1 MAYRIERLD
10 KIIESKD
17 IDAFLFTSTISVKYL
32 CGYFYNFEIGP
43 SPFHFIPAALFVVPS
58 KITSLVIADN
68 ETDQLAGLDA
78 RILMK
83 QYASYTYDKP
93 LDFLSQ
99 FLIRIHELIKD
110 SGMCKSRI
118 GIEANSLPHSLA
130 ESLLSAY
137 PKIKFIDIS
146 HDLALLRMIK
156 DSEELT
162 LIGAATHLCDI
173 GQEAVLKYGKPGMT
187 ELELF
192 TLVRGDMDA
201 AAGKRVP
208 MMADMVC
215 GVRTFEGGGNPSD
228 KKIIS
233 GDLILSDLTPCLNGY
248 WGDTCNTVVTG
259 KPTHYQIEHFNL
271 IKEVLDSGVN
281 AVKPG
286 IRASAVDQLMRKH
299 LSSAGGYKHHSGHGV
314 GLAYHEEPRIVPYND
329 TELVPNMVIA
339 LEPAIYQNGYG
350 IRLEHLVVVT
360 REGCKILSEFNHRFE
375 KE

>member
-1 MAYRIERLD
+1 MTYRIERLD

-17 IDAFLFTSTISVKYL
+17 IDAFLFTSSVAVKYL

-58 KITSLVIADN
+58 KINYLVIADN
-68 ETDQLAGLDA
+68 ETDQLAGLDT
-78 RILMK
+78 RILVK
-83 QYASYTYDKP
+83 QYSSYVYDKP
-93 LDFLSQ
+93 LYFLSQ

-110 SGMCKSRI
+110 SDIRKARI
-118 GIEANSLPHSLA
+118 GIEANSLPHYLA

-137 PKIKFIDIS
+137 PEIQFIDIS
-146 HDLALLRMIK
+146 DDLALLRMIK
-156 DSEELT
+156 DSEELI
-162 LIGAATHLCDI
+162 LIGAAAHLCDI
-173 GQEAVLKYGKPGMT
+173 GQEAVLKYAKPGMT

-215 GVRTFEGGGNPSD
+215 GARTFEGGGNPSD

-259 KPTHYQIEHFNL
+259 KPTHSQIEHFNL
-271 IKEVLDSGVN
+271 VKEALDAGVN
-281 AVKPG
+281 AVQPG
-286 IRASAVDQLMRKH
+286 IRASTIDQLMRKH

-314 GLAYHEEPRIVPYND
+314 GLAYHEEPRIVQYND

-375 KE
+375 RE

>member
-1 MAYRIERLD
+1 MAYRIERLN
-10 KIIESKD
+10 KIIKAKD
-17 IDAFLFTSTISVKYL
+17 IDAFLFTSSISVKYL
-32 CGYFYNFEIGP
+32 CGYFYNFEIGS

-58 KITSLVIADN
+58 RITGLVIADN
-68 ETDQLAGLDA
+68 ETDQLADLDA
-78 RILMK
+78 RISVK
-83 QYASYTYDKP
+83 QYASYVYDKP

-99 FLIRIHELIKD
+99 FLIKIHELVKN
-110 SGMCKSRI
+110 SGMGKARI

-130 ESLLSAY
+130 ESLTLTY
-137 PKIKFIDIS
+137 PKIKFVDIS
-146 HDLALLRMIK
+146 TDLAHLRMIK

-162 LIGAATHLCDI
+162 FIRAATHLCDI
-173 GQEAVLKYGKPGMT
+173 GQEAALKYGKPGMT

-215 GVRTFEGGGNPSD
+215 GERTFEGGGNPSD

-248 WGDTCNTVVTG
+248 WGDTCNTVVIG
-259 KPTHYQIEHFNL
+259 KPTHLQIEHFNL
-271 IKEVLDSGVN
+271 VKEALDSGIN

-286 IRASAVDQLMRKH
+286 IRASTIDQLMREH

-314 GLAYHEEPRIVPYND
+314 GLAYHEDPRIVPYND

-339 LEPAIYQNGYG
+339 LEPAIYHEGYG

-360 REGCKILSEFNHRFE
+360 QTGCEILSEFNHRFE
-375 KE
+375 RT

>member
-1 MAYRIERLD
+1 MAYRIERLN
-10 KIIESKD
+10 KIIKVKD
-17 IDAFLFTSTISVKYL
+17 IDAFLFTSSISVKYL
-32 CGYFYNFEIGP
+32 CGYFYNFEIGS
-43 SPFHFIPAALFVVPS
+43 SPFQFIPAALFVVPS
-58 KITSLVIADN
+58 RITGLVIADN

-78 RILMK
+78 RISVK
-83 QYASYTYDKP
+83 QYASYVYDKP

-99 FLIRIHELIKD
+99 FHIKLHELVKD
-110 SGMCKSRI
+110 SGMGKARI
-118 GIEANSLPHSLA
+118 GIEANSLPHSIA
-130 ESLLSAY
+130 DSLSLTY
-137 PKIKFIDIS
+137 PKIKFVDIS
-146 HDLALLRMIK
+146 PDLAHLRMIK

-162 LIGAATHLCDI
+162 LIRAATHLCDI
-173 GQEAVLKYGKPGMT
+173 GQEAVLKYGKSGMT

-192 TLVRGDMDA
+192 NLVRGDMDT

-215 GVRTFEGGGNPSD
+215 GARTFEGGGNPSD

-248 WGDTCNTVVTG
+248 WGDTCNTVVIG
-259 KPTHYQIEHFNL
+259 NPTRLQSEHFNL
-271 IKEVLDSGVN
+271 VKEALDLGIN

-286 IRASAVDQLMRKH
+286 IRASTIDQLMREH

-314 GLAYHEEPRIVPYND
+314 GLAYHEDPRIVPYNN

-339 LEPAIYQNGYG
+339 LEPAIYHEGYG

-360 REGCKILSEFNHRFE
+360 QKGCEILSKFNHRFE
-375 KE
+375 RE